1 MTQRRVFPWWMTGSA
16 IALLVALLLLPEPSR
31 IIQSF
36 AVAMISPVQ
45 AGVTQL
51 IDDVSDVT
59 GTVQRIQLLAR
70 ENRDNRDEI
79 DRLQAEMVRL
89 QELELENRDLR
100 NLLGLK
106 QRSGPGELI
115 PVRVIGRDPSPYVQA
130 ITIDR
135 GSQDGVQNGLAV
147 VTWRGLVGRVVRTEG
162 TTSKVLL
169 ISDVNSSIM
178 GRFQDPESRATGMVR
193 GRPEGGLVM
202 QHVPQDESIELGK
215 VVISSDLGTIVPEGL
230 VIGKVVQVRRKD
242 VDVFQEAILE
252 PSVDPAKLERLFV
265 MSSARGD
272 AAR

>member
-1 MTQRRVFPWWMTGSA
+1 MTGSL
-16 IALLVALLLLPEPSR
+16 IALLVAVLLLPEPSR
-31 IIQSF
+31 MIQSVVMTV
-36 AVAMISPVQ
+36 VAPVQ
-45 AGVTQL
+45 SVITGF
-51 IDDVSDVT
+51 IDDTADIS
-59 GTVQRIQLLAR
+59 GTVQHVQTLAR
-70 ENRDNRDEI
+70 ENREYRDEI
-79 DRLQAEMVRL
+79 NRLQAETVRV

-135 GSQDGVQNGLAV
+135 GSQDNVQIGQAV
-147 VTWRGLVGRVVRTEG
+147 VTWRGLVGRVVRTEP

-178 GRFQDPESRATGMVR
+178 GRFQDPESRATGLVR

-202 QHVPQDESIELGK
+202 QHVPQEENIEAGQ
-215 VVISSDLGTIVPEGL
+215 VVISSDLGTLVPEGL

-242 VDVFQEAILE
+242 VDVFQDAILE
-252 PSVDPAKLERLFV
+252 PAVDPAKLERLFV
-265 MSSARGD
+265 MD
-272 AAR
+272 ASRREASR